1 MMTNEG
7 NRERYG
13 ESVDCRGDR
22 EERPEER
29 PADTMPHVMMTSEG
43 TERDK
48 ENVSTVEGR
57 EKKRH

>member
-48 ENVSTVEGR
+48 ENV
-57 EKKRH
+57 